1 MGEIEKKILTNIL
14 DEISTI
20 ADLEYQYRV
29 WIKGIGP
36 DCHFYDDV
44 ICNFFGP
51 ANHVISNYPLYGI
64 SKKQNDCLIFFYTI
78 FESFN
83 NAQLGEPFE
92 FIATPGWQQVVDEA
106 KKVLEA
112 FNYIKPDVQDL
123 L

>member
-1 MGEIEKKILTNIL
+1 MGEIEKKVLTNIL
-14 DEISTI
+14 DEIMII

-44 ICNFFGP
+44 ICNFFSP
-51 ANHVISNYPLYGI
+51 ANDVISNYALYGI
-64 SKKQNDCLIFFYTI
+64 SKKQNDYLIFFYMI

-83 NAQLGEPFE
+83 DSHLEEPFE
-92 FIATPGWQQVVDEA
+92 FIETPAWQHVVNEA

-112 FNYIKPDVQDL
+112 FSYNRPHTRDS
-123 L
+123 